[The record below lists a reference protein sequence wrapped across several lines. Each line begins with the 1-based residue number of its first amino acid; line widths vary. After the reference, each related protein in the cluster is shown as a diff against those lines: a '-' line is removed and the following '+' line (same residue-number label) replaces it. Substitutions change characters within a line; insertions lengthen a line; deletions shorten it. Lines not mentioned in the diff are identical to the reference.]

1 MKPERSNEWVKVSTR
16 VGDVKIPWATRQEL
30 LDRLRARDDARAVV
44 DAFEAVGT
52 SVPVTLDDSGKG
64 VLLGVVRDWVS
75 VERSDGVPAGIL
87 ELRNRLA
94 DDLGFV
100 T

>member
-1 MKPERSNEWVKVSTR
+1 
-16 VGDVKIPWATRQEL
+16 
-30 LDRLRARDDARAVV
+30 V

-52 SVPVTLDDSGKG
+52 SAPVTLDDSGKG
-64 VLLGVVRDWVS
+64 VPLGVVRDWVN
-75 VERSDGVPAGIL
+75 VETADGVPAGIL

-100 T
+100 S